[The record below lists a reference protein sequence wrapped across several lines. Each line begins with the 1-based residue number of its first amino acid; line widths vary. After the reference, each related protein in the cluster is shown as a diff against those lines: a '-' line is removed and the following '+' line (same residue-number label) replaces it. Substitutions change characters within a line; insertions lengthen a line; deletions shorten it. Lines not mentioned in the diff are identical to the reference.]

1 MIVYSNNNEGITE
14 IGQNT
19 AVQPDEGDQ
28 GGQDGDHG
36 WGTPS
41 FRTKNIATTR
51 QVHAARGRKGADS
64 GKQPSQ
70 TVLGAFNNSSVAVE
84 RDKGAE
90 MVFVAQKE
98 HGVSVRNQQEQT
110 QTQPDDEQHYRV
122 IV

>member
-1 MIVYSNNNEGITE
+1 MIVYSNNNEGITK

-28 GGQDGDHG
+28 GGQNGDQG
-36 WGTPS
+36 WRAPP
-41 FRTKNIATTR
+41 FRTKNIAITR
-51 QVHAARGRKGADS
+51 QVHAARGRKGTDS

-70 TVLGAFNNSSVAVE
+70 TVLGAFNNSGVAVE

-90 MVFVAQKE
+90 VVIIAQKE
-98 HGVSVRNQQEQT
+98 HGVSVRNQQEQA
-110 QTQPDDEQHYRV
+110 QAEPDDEQHHRV